1 MKLSDIAKITS
12 GINGRRNL
20 EGSIYYLSARD
31 FISPH
36 ELDTLLEPSLM
47 PSAKLDRHFL
57 EKGDVLIL
65 SKGHHG
71 FTAHSYQGNKK
82 PAVASS
88 IFMVLKS
95 IKPEVFP
102 EYIAWYINLS
112 TTQNELITLSR
123 GSVLPAIN
131 KTILGDLLIEVPD
144 LEIQHKIVALDQLK
158 KQETKIINQ
167 LDQLKTTQLELQLK
181 SKTR

>member
-12 GINGRRNL
+12 GINGRRNP
-20 EGSIYYLSARD
+20 EGSIYYLRARD
-31 FISPH
+31 FINPH
-36 ELDTLLEPSLM
+36 QLDTLLEPSLM
-47 PSAKLDRHFL
+47 PSFKLNKHFL
-57 EKGDVLIL
+57 VKGDVLIL

-71 FTAHSYQGNKK
+71 FTAHSYQGEKQ

-88 IFMVLKS
+88 IFMVLKNIKS
-95 IKPEVFP
+95 IILP
-102 EYIAWYINLS
+102 EYLVWFINLS

-131 KTILGDLLIEVPD
+131 KTILGDLTIDVPD
-144 LEIQHKIVALDQLK
+144 VETQLKIVALDQLK

-167 LDQLKTTQLELQLK
+167 LDDLKITQLEIQLK
-181 SKTR
+181 SKTI

>member
-12 GINGRRNL
+12 GINGRRNP
-20 EGSIYYLSARD
+20 EGSVYYLSARD
-31 FISPH
+31 FVSSH
-36 ELDTLLEPSLM
+36 EIDTQIEPSLM
-47 PSAKLDRHFL
+47 PSPKLDRHFL

-71 FTAHSYQGNKK
+71 FTAHSYQGVKQ

-88 IFMVLKS
+88 IFMVLKN
-95 IKPEVFP
+95 IKPAVLP
-102 EYIAWYINLS
+102 EYLVWFINLS
-112 TTQNELITLSR
+112 TTQNELINYGR

-131 KTILGDLLIEVPD
+131 KTILGDLMIDVPD
-144 LEIQHKIVALDQLK
+144 IETQHKIVALDQLK
-158 KQETKIINQ
+158 KQETKIINH

-181 SKTR
+181 SKTT

>member
-12 GINGRRNL
+12 GINDRRNP

-36 ELDTLLEPSLM
+36 QLDPFLEPSLM
-47 PSAKLDRHFL
+47 PSTKLDKHFL

-71 FTAHSYQGNKK
+71 FTAHSYQGEKQ

-88 IFMVLKS
+88 IFMVLKN
-95 IKPEVFP
+95 IKPTVAPKYLVWF
-102 EYIAWYINLS
+102 INSS
-112 TTQNELITLSR
+112 TTQNELISYGR

-131 KTILGDLLIEVPD
+131 KTILSDLIIDVPD
-144 LEIQHKIVALDQLK
+144 LETQHKIVALDQLK

-167 LDQLKTTQLELQLK
+167 LDELKITQLEIQLK
-181 SKTR
+181 SKTI

>member
-12 GINGRRNL
+12 GVNGRRNP
-20 EGSIYYLSARD
+20 EGSIYFLSARD
-31 FISPH
+31 FTNSH
-36 ELDTLLEPSLM
+36 EIDSQIEPSLM
-47 PSAKLDRHFL
+47 PSSKMDRHFL
-57 EKGDVLIL
+57 EKGDVLVL

-71 FTAHSYQGNKK
+71 FTAHSYQGEKQ

-88 IFMVLKS
+88 IFMVLKN
-95 IKPEVFP
+95 IKPMVIPKYLVWF
-102 EYIAWYINLS
+102 INLS
-112 TTQNELITLSR
+112 TTQKELITLSR

-131 KTILGDLLIEVPD
+131 KTILGDLMINIPDIET
-144 LEIQHKIVALDQLK
+144 QHKIVALDQLK

-181 SKTR
+181 SKTT